1 MTPPVK
7 KPTELSQRTF
17 KLLHFKDRIEKKRTL
32 LESLLVL
39 LESPDLIAEA
49 TVTKISQIRRQWND
63 VCQPVIETYQIMKI
77 ASTGKCVP
85 QSTLRFLHETDLQF
99 ALLFAT
105 TICSGAGTGEARGA
119 TGPPNIL

>member
-17 KLLHFKDRIEKKRTL
+17 KLLHFKDKIEKKKTI

-39 LESPDLIAEA
+39 LESPDDLIAEN
-49 TVTKISQIRRQWND
+49 VSKISQIRRQWND

-85 QSTLRFLHETDLQF
+85 QSTLRFLHETDLQ
-99 ALLFAT
+99 AKQKNLL
-105 TICSGAGTGEARGA
+105 
-119 TGPPNIL
+119 ND